1 MTGDL
6 IYLVSGILIGFIAFW
21 IFYVL
26 LTRQNKYAVAMI
38 EQDNLRLRQEN
49 SLILRDN
56 ATMAEEILK
65 LKQRVHELELK
76 IDYLINEKR

>member
-1 MTGDL
+1 MGDL